1 MIRLFC
7 NESITVLLLDMI
19 LNSVKVSIFR
29 YIYGTI
35 GIWNPWSIPI
45 SLFLV
50 VFYVVLMFMVSFK
63 ACLSSMLFW
72 TLKIYFCLHFYTIW
86 FWDVYCEIY
95 MSVLYFSYGCEI
107 NAHMNLYNGWF
118 GKECISRLIEFKHT
132 IIFSNPKY
140 SM

>member
-19 LNSVKVSIFR
+19 LNSVKLSIFR
-29 YIYGTI
+29 YAKCIYGTI

-95 MSVLYFSYGCEI
+95 ICQCY
-107 NAHMNLYNGWF
+107 
-118 GKECISRLIEFKHT
+118 ISRMVVK
-132 IIFSNPKY
+132 
-140 SM
+140 SMPTWTYIMAGLEKNAFQG